1 VHPRDM
7 APTWSMILGIALP
20 SSTTGDP
27 LPFTMGR

>member
-1 VHPRDM
+1 M

-27 LPFTMGR
+27 LPFTVGR